1 MSIEFD
7 LFSKS
12 DFIEDKL
19 IEYGFK
25 KNDNAFTL
33 TKYIINNTF
42 RVGIEIIDNKLSGRI
57 WDLCLNEEY
66 INYKIDILNGEFV
79 NKVREEYTE
88 ILIDIKNKCTIA
100 KPFIFPQSN
109 RIAIKIKELYGDD
122 PVFPWDK
129 FSGYGLFKNGKKW
142 YALIANVN
150 KSKIDKGNEEVEII
164 NLKVGNEER
173 EKLIL
178 REGFYNA
185 YHMNKKYWISII
197 LDGKVDDEEIIK
209 YIKLSHSYTE

>member
-1 MSIEFD
+1 MSIEID

-12 DFIEDKL
+12 NFDEEKL
-19 IEYGFK
+19 IEYGFN
-25 KNDNAFTL
+25 KNNKCYKL

-42 RVGIEIIDNKLSGRI
+42 RVDIEIIDNQLSGKI

-79 NKVREEYTE
+79 NKVREEYKK
-88 ILIDIKNKCTIA
+88 ILNDIKNKCTTS

-129 FSGYGLFKNGKKW
+129 FRGYGLFKNGKKW
-142 YALIANVN
+142 YALIANIN
-150 KSKIDKGNEEVEII
+150 RNKIDKGNDEVEII
-164 NLKVGNEER
+164 NLKVGNDER

-178 REGFYNA
+178 KDGFYNA

-197 LDGKVDDEEIIK
+197 LDEKVADEEIIT
-209 YIKLSHSYTE
+209 YVKLSHLYTE